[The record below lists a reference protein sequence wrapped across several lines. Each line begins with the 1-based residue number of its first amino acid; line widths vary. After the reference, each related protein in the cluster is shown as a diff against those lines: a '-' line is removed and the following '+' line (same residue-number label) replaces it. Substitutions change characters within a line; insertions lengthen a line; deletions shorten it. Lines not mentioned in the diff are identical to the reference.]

1 MAWQEGQL
9 IKEGKYEIKKKLG
22 QGGYGTVYLA
32 NDRSGRHVAIKTLH
46 EHLRENEDYERF
58 EQDFMNEARRLA
70 EFSHL
75 PFIVSIYEVI
85 KEGDTWGIV
94 MEYVDGKNLDL
105 LGIISEE
112 LALLYIRQIS
122 SALSEVHEKGLLH
135 RDIKPSNILVRN
147 ETNEAILVDFGIA
160 REFTAK
166 IIQTQTPLW
175 TPFYASP
182 EQYNERTER
191 SASSDIYSLAATLYK
206 ILTGKEPE
214 AAPSRM
220 CGCELKS
227 PKQLNTNISDVVE
240 AGILQG
246 LELQADNRPQS
257 IKEWL
262 EVMEL
267 KIITPSEYEISRNRL
282 SIHKTEESIAI
293 EEQKYRIERRV
304 QSYIA
309 DLSAPEK
316 YFREVAIR
324 ELRALGKYAY
334 SAVPYLIKIM
344 ENPDDIFFSGIENV
358 LRDIGASSVS
368 PLSRLLGHENLEI
381 RRKAAKALA
390 EIGIDS
396 STAIPEIIL
405 ATEDSDDKVIWY
417 AIVAIGIIGVPA
429 KDAIPVLIQRLSDAN
444 AGIRAYAAWALGRMG
459 VYAKIAIPEIVQ
471 MFRNEKTE
479 EKVLLAALE
488 SLEVLG
494 YDINKFCFKQNNGRR
509 RLAKAYIAIKRR
521 KLGKVFNG
529 HFLPRPLSAN
539 IPPQTR

>member
-1 MAWQEGQL
+1 MTYFKNQR
-9 IKEGKYEIKKKLG
+9 
-22 QGGYGTVYLA
+22 TV
-32 NDRSGRHVAIKTLH
+32 SLH
-46 EHLRENEDYERF
+46 EHLRENENYDRF

-70 EFSHL
+70 GFSHL
-75 PFIVSIYEVI
+75 PFIVNIYEVI
-85 KEGDTWGIV
+85 KEEDIWGIV
-94 MEYVDGKNLDL
+94 MEYVDGKNLEH
-105 LGIISEE
+105 LGIIPKE
-112 LALLYIRQIS
+112 LALLYIQQIS

-135 RDIKPSNILVRN
+135 RDIKPSNILVRT

-166 IIQTQTPLW
+166 IIQTQTPLL

-182 EQYNERTER
+182 EQYNPRAER
-191 SASSDIYSLAATLYK
+191 SASSDIYSLSATLYK

-214 AAPSRM
+214 SAPSRM

-227 PKQLNTNISDVVE
+227 PKQINPNISDVVE
-240 AGILQG
+240 AGILKA
-246 LELQADNRPQS
+246 LELQANNRPQS

-262 EVMEL
+262 EIMEL
-267 KIITPSEYEISRNRL
+267 KIITPSEYKISQNRL

-316 YFREVAIR
+316 YFREVAMR

-334 SAVPYLIKIM
+334 SAVPHLIKIM

-358 LRDIGASSVS
+358 LRDIGSASVI

-390 EIGIDS
+390 GIGVDA

-405 ATEDSDDKVIWY
+405 ASEDSDDEVIWY

-429 KDAIPVLIQRLSDAN
+429 KDAIPILIKRLDDPV
-444 AGIRAYAAWALGRMG
+444 AGIRAYAAWALGRMRE
-459 VYAKIAIPEIVQ
+459 YAQIAIPEIVK
-471 MFRNEKTE
+471 MLYDGKNTE
-479 EKVLLAALE
+479 RVRLAALE
-488 SLEVLG
+488 ALEVIG
-494 YDINKFCFKQNNGRR
+494 YDITKIYFKQSNGRR
-509 RLAKAYIAIKRR
+509 RNAKTYAIIQRR
-521 KLGKVFNG
+521 KLKNFSSRLSLLLFNTK
-529 HFLPRPLSAN
+529 
-539 IPPQTR
+539 IPSQIFKL